1 MNISILSLK
10 ICLGT
15 ELTTLKIWNRI
26 YCFAVKTKAEV
37 GAFSQ
42 ISINDFFFFS
52 TRGRKF
58 KVDFLHVVVATIE
71 EFLFY

>member
-1 MNISILSLK
+1 MNISDFHSLK
-10 ICLGT
+10 ISLGT

-42 ISINDFFFFS
+42 ISINDFFS